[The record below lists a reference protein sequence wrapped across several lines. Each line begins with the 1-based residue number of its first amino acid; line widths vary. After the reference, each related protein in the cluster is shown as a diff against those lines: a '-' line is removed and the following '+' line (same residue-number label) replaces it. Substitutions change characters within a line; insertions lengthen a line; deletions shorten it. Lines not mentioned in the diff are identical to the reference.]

1 MKLSEFEFDLPAELV
16 AQSPVRPRDASRLM
30 VLKDDDI
37 ENRTFADL
45 TDYLEEGDVL
55 VINNSKVV
63 PARVRGYKMTG
74 GKVELLLISRVEG
87 GMWECLVKGRV
98 REGTELRFGI
108 TDAIVYE
115 KKDGRCVVAFDVDD
129 FDSFLEAEGSMP
141 LPPYIK
147 GDLRDPSDYQ
157 TTYAERV
164 GSIAAPTAGLHFTD
178 ELLSSIQERGVV
190 LAPITLHVS
199 PGTFMPI
206 RTDDIEEHNMEEE
219 YVDVPE
225 ESANAILE
233 ANQKGKRVFTVG
245 TTSLKALESA
255 SMHGEI
261 QRFEGWSDLFI
272 YPPFDF
278 KSGVDALVTN
288 FHLPK
293 STLLLLVSA
302 FAGKERLF
310 AAYQKAI
317 DLGYR
322 YYSFGDAML
331 IFR

>member
-1 MKLSEFEFDLPAELV
+1 MKLSEFDFDLPAELV

-30 VLKDDDI
+30 VLKVGGI
-37 ENRTFADL
+37 EDRTFADL
-45 TDYLEEGDVL
+45 TEYLEEGDVL
-55 VINNSKVV
+55 VINNSKVI
-63 PARVRGYKMTG
+63 PAKIRGYKKTG
-74 GKVELLLISRVEG
+74 GRVEVLLISRVEG

-98 REGTELRFGI
+98 REGTELQFGT

-115 KKDGRCVVAFDVDD
+115 KKDGRCVVAFDVDN
-129 FDSFLEAEGSMP
+129 FDSFLEVEGSMP

-147 GDLRDPSDYQ
+147 REIKDPNDYQ

-164 GSIAAPTAGLHFTD
+164 GSVAAPTAGLHFTD

-199 PGTFMPI
+199 PGTFLPI
-206 RTDDIEEHNMEEE
+206 RTDDIEEHSMEEE

-233 ANQKGKRVFTVG
+233 ANQKGKRVFAVG
-245 TTSLKALESA
+245 TTSFKALES
-255 SMHGEI
+255 SSIHGGT
-261 QRFEGWSDLFI
+261 QGFEGWSDLFI
-272 YPPFDF
+272 YPPYDF

-302 FAGKERLF
+302 FAGKQRLF

-322 YYSFGDAML
+322 FYSFGDAML